1 MKSKILEFIQR
12 NPDTWEQRL
21 NEKLIHTKHSD
32 SLVCFKY
39 ASEADFSDPLVCE
52 ARGIIIDL
60 DEHEVVCWPF
70 DKFFNLQEQYAAV
83 IDWNSAKVLEKIDG
97 SMIKLFWYKEAW
109 RFATSSTCD
118 AKDASIQGHNDIT
131 YADIISRAENIGDIP
146 FSKLNKDYTYIF
158 ELVSPQNQIVIRYEK
173 TLLFYLAARN
183 NKTGEEVDNEL
194 PGFIK
199 PKSYSLRTLEE
210 CVEAAETLNDGNAIE
225 KEGFVVVDK
234 NHNRVKIKSPA
245 YVAMHRMAANR
256 VFTAKRMA
264 ELFCS
269 GEDFSKL
276 AKDFPADAHIIKYY
290 DWQFEEM
297 RYKAENM
304 MIYTRRLY
312 EEYDHDRKAVA
323 MMIKDSPYAWAGFK
337 AIGNEKSIDD
347 IMKLV
352 VPSNAEKLISEYSYF
367 NNAKDGDD
375 GD

>member
-12 NPDTWEQRL
+12 NPDTWEQR
-21 NEKLIHTKHSD
+21 
-32 SLVCFKY
+32 
-39 ASEADFSDPLVCE
+39 
-52 ARGIIIDL
+52 
-60 DEHEVVCWPF
+60 
-70 DKFFNLQEQYAAV
+70 
-83 IDWNSAKVLEKIDG
+83 
-97 SMIKLFWYKEAW
+97 
-109 RFATSSTCD
+109 
-118 AKDASIQGHNDIT
+118 
-131 YADIISRAENIGDIP
+131 
-146 FSKLNKDYTYIF
+146 LNKDYTYIF

-256 VFTAKRMA
+256 VYTAKRMA

-304 MIYTRRLY
+304 MIYTRRVY
-312 EEYDHDRKAVA
+312 EEYDHDRKVVA